1 MTVKK
6 NDISFEEALKDL
18 EKIVE
23 DLNNGDMELEKA
35 ITAYEKG
42 IQLKNICE
50 ERLKNAQ
57 ERIELIQ
64 NKKQEKQKLIKNNFF
79 LLIEALID
87 LLHPRFFSKF
97 FFNTD

>member
-1 MTVKK
+1 MAVKK

-42 IQLKNICE
+42 IELKNICE

-64 NKKQEKQKLIKNNFF
+64 NKKQEN
-79 LLIEALID
+79 
-87 LLHPRFFSKF
+87 
-97 FFNTD
+97 

>member
-64 NKKQEKQKLIKNNFF
+64 DKK
-79 LLIEALID
+79 
-87 LLHPRFFSKF
+87 
-97 FFNTD
+97 

>member
-42 IQLKNICE
+42 MQLKNICE

-64 NKKQEKQKLIKNNFF
+64 NKKQEK
-79 LLIEALID
+79 
-87 LLHPRFFSKF
+87 
-97 FFNTD
+97 

>member
-64 NKKQEKQKLIKNNFF
+64 NKKQGN
-79 LLIEALID
+79 
-87 LLHPRFFSKF
+87 
-97 FFNTD
+97 

>member
-1 MTVKK
+1 MTDKK

-23 DLNNGDMELEKA
+23 NLNNGDMELEKA

-57 ERIELIQ
+57 ERIDLIQ
-64 NKKQEKQKLIKNNFF
+64 NKKQEN
-79 LLIEALID
+79 
-87 LLHPRFFSKF
+87 
-97 FFNTD
+97 

>member
-35 ITAYEKG
+35 ITAYEKC

-50 ERLKNAQ
+50 ERLRNAQ
-57 ERIELIQ
+57 ERIEIIQ
-64 NKKQEKQKLIKNNFF
+64 NKKQEN
-79 LLIEALID
+79 
-87 LLHPRFFSKF
+87 
-97 FFNTD
+97 

>member
-1 MTVKK
+1 MTIKK
-6 NDISFEEALKDL
+6 NDISFEEALKNL

-23 DLNNGDMELEKA
+23 ELNNGDMELEKA

-64 NKKQEKQKLIKNNFF
+64 NKK
-79 LLIEALID
+79 IE
-87 LLHPRFFSKF
+87 
-97 FFNTD
+97 N

>member
-1 MTVKK
+1 MTIKK

-23 DLNNGDMELEKA
+23 ELNHGDMELEKA

-42 IQLKNICE
+42 IKLKNICE

-57 ERIELIQ
+57 ERIELLQ
-64 NKKQEKQKLIKNNFF
+64 TKKLEN
-79 LLIEALID
+79 
-87 LLHPRFFSKF
+87 
-97 FFNTD
+97 

>member
-57 ERIELIQ
+57 ERIDLIQ
-64 NKKQEKQKLIKNNFF
+64 NKKQEN
-79 LLIEALID
+79 
-87 LLHPRFFSKF
+87 
-97 FFNTD
+97 

>member
-23 DLNNGDMELEKA
+23 NLNNGDMELEKA

-64 NKKQEKQKLIKNNFF
+64 NKKQEN
-79 LLIEALID
+79 
-87 LLHPRFFSKF
+87 
-97 FFNTD
+97 

>member
-6 NDISFEEALKDL
+6 NEISFEEALKDL

-64 NKKQEKQKLIKNNFF
+64 DKK
-79 LLIEALID
+79 
-87 LLHPRFFSKF
+87 
-97 FFNTD
+97 

>member
-1 MTVKK
+1 MTEKK
-6 NDISFEEALKDL
+6 NDISFEDALKDL

-64 NKKQEKQKLIKNNFF
+64 NKKQEN
-79 LLIEALID
+79 
-87 LLHPRFFSKF
+87 
-97 FFNTD
+97 

>member
-1 MTVKK
+1 MTVNK

-23 DLNNGDMELEKA
+23 DLNTGDMELEKA

-64 NKKQEKQKLIKNNFF
+64 NKKQEN
-79 LLIEALID
+79 
-87 LLHPRFFSKF
+87 
-97 FFNTD
+97 

>member
-42 IQLKNICE
+42 MQLKNICE

-64 NKKQEKQKLIKNNFF
+64 SKKKEN
-79 LLIEALID
+79 
-87 LLHPRFFSKF
+87 
-97 FFNTD
+97 

>member
-6 NDISFEEALKDL
+6 NDISFEQALKDL

-23 DLNNGDMELEKA
+23 DLNTGDMELEKA

-64 NKKQEKQKLIKNNFF
+64 NKKQEN
-79 LLIEALID
+79 
-87 LLHPRFFSKF
+87 
-97 FFNTD
+97 

>member
-1 MTVKK
+1 MTIKK

-64 NKKQEKQKLIKNNFF
+64 NKK
-79 LLIEALID
+79 
-87 LLHPRFFSKF
+87 
-97 FFNTD
+97 

>member
-6 NDISFEEALKDL
+6 NEISFEEALKDL

-64 NKKQEKQKLIKNNFF
+64 NKKQEN
-79 LLIEALID
+79 
-87 LLHPRFFSKF
+87 
-97 FFNTD
+97 

>member
-1 MTVKK
+1 MNDK
-6 NDISFEEALKDL
+6 NISFEEALKDL
-18 EKIVE
+18 EKIVDE
-23 DLNNGDMELEKA
+23 LNNGDMELEKA

-64 NKKQEKQKLIKNNFF
+64 NKKQEN
-79 LLIEALID
+79 
-87 LLHPRFFSKF
+87 
-97 FFNTD
+97 

>member
-1 MTVKK
+1 MTAKK

-57 ERIELIQ
+57 ERIQLIQ
-64 NKKQEKQKLIKNNFF
+64 NKKQEN
-79 LLIEALID
+79 
-87 LLHPRFFSKF
+87 
-97 FFNTD
+97 

>member
-64 NKKQEKQKLIKNNFF
+64 TKKQEN
-79 LLIEALID
+79 
-87 LLHPRFFSKF
+87 
-97 FFNTD
+97 

>member
-1 MTVKK
+1 MTIKK

-23 DLNNGDMELEKA
+23 ELNHGDMELEKA

-42 IQLKNICE
+42 IKLKNICE

-64 NKKQEKQKLIKNNFF
+64 NKKQEN
-79 LLIEALID
+79 
-87 LLHPRFFSKF
+87 
-97 FFNTD
+97 

>member
-50 ERLKNAQ
+50 DRLKNAQ

-64 NKKQEKQKLIKNNFF
+64 NKKQEN
-79 LLIEALID
+79 
-87 LLHPRFFSKF
+87 
-97 FFNTD
+97 

>member
-23 DLNNGDMELEKA
+23 DLNNGNMELEKA

-64 NKKQEKQKLIKNNFF
+64 NKKQEN
-79 LLIEALID
+79 
-87 LLHPRFFSKF
+87 
-97 FFNTD
+97 